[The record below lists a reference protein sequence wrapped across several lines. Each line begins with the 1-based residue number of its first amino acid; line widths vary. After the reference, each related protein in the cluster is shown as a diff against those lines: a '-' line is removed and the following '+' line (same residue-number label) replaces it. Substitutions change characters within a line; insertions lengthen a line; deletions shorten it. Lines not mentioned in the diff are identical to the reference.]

1 MTKKERNTLAHGGQH
16 QRIHV
21 KSFLAV
27 EENGKKLV
35 LEADGPDM
43 QDPNKPTR

>member
-1 MTKKERNTLAHGGQH
+1 MTKKQRNTLAHGGQH

-21 KSFLAV
+21 EVFRCRLR
-27 EENGKKLV
+27 ERQKLV

-43 QDPNKPTR
+43 QDPYKGTK